1 MKPFPSLIASR
12 LICRAAMAAML
23 AAATLSPMAAQATTV
38 SPVMIDLQSGGRH
51 VVANISVNN
60 TGANPLP
67 VEIVVVKL
75 KATATGFEQTKENTD
90 DLLVVPPLALIP
102 AGQTQTFR
110 VQWIGD
116 PDVAESSHYYVGINQ
131 IPVKLPEG
139 KSAVQVVYNFQVL
152 TSVSSPRRKAGLVIR
167 AATPTTVAENKP
179 AAAITVENTGDA
191 HDYISQH
198 RIKITEADA
207 SGTQIFEKTISG
219 SEFQQ
224 LIGYGLVASHT
235 TRTVNIPLPLPSARG
250 TVSAVLM
257 DEQAQ

>member
-1 MKPFPSLIASR
+1 MKLVSALFARR
-12 LICRAAMAAML
+12 LKCRAAVAAL
-23 AAATLSPMAAQATTV
+23 CAVALSPITALATTV
-38 SPVMIDLQSGGRH
+38 SPVMIDLQSGGRR

-60 TGANPLP
+60 TGAVPLP
-67 VEIVVVKL
+67 VDIAVTKL
-75 KATATGFEQTKENTD
+75 KATLTGFEQTKENTD

-116 PDVAESSHYYVGINQ
+116 PDIAESSHYYVGINQ

-167 AATPTTVAENKP
+167 SAVPTTIAEGKP
-179 AAAITVENTGDA
+179 AAAITVENTGAA
-191 HDYISQH
+191 HDYLSQH
-198 RIKITEADA
+198 RIKISETDA
-207 SGTQIFEKTISG
+207 SGSPIFEKTISG

-235 TRTVNIPLPLPSARG
+235 TRTVNIPLPLPSTKG
-250 TVSAVLM
+250 KVSAVLM

>member
-1 MKPFPSLIASR
+1 MKPFSTQIAQR
-12 LICRAAMAAML
+12 LICRAAL
-23 AAATLSPMAAQATTV
+23 AAVLASSLSPITAQATTV
-38 SPVMIDLQSGGRH
+38 SPVMVDLQSGGRH

-67 VEIVVVKL
+67 VEIVVTKL

-116 PDVAESSHYYVGINQ
+116 PDVAESSHYYIGINQ
-131 IPVKLPEG
+131 VPVKLPEG

-152 TSVSSPRRKAGLVIR
+152 TSVSSPKRKANLVIR
-167 AATPTTVAENKP
+167 GAAPTTIAEGKP
-179 AAAITVENTGDA
+179 AAAITVENLGDA
-191 HDYISQH
+191 HDYLSQH
-198 RIKITEADA
+198 RIKISETDA
-207 SGTQIFEKTISG
+207 SGSSIFEKTISG

-224 LIGYGLVASHT
+224 LIGYGLVASHS
-235 TRTVNIPLPLPSARG
+235 TRTVNIPLELPSPKG

>member
-1 MKPFPSLIASR
+1 MKLISAPFASR
-12 LICRAAMAAML
+12 LICRAAL
-23 AAATLSPMAAQATTV
+23 AAVLATALSPIAALATTV
-38 SPVMIDLQSGGRH
+38 SPVMVDLQSGGRQ

-60 TGANPLP
+60 SGANPLP
-67 VEIVVVKL
+67 VEIVVTKL

-102 AGQTQTFR
+102 PGQTQTFR

-131 IPVKLPEG
+131 VPVKLPEG

-152 TSVSSPRRKAGLVIR
+152 TSVSSPRRKASLVIR
-167 AATPTTVAENKP
+167 AAAPTTIAEGKL
-179 AAAITVENTGDA
+179 AAAITVENMGDA
-191 HDYISQH
+191 HDYLSQH
-198 RIKITEADA
+198 RIKISETDA
-207 SGTQIFEKTISG
+207 SGNAVFEKTISG

-235 TRTVNIPLPLPSARG
+235 TRTVNIPLALPTSKG
-250 TVSAVLM
+250 TVTAVLM